1 LIFLIMRPTTKPRIK
16 VCCIASV
23 AEAWMA
29 IEKGASAVGLVS
41 AMPSGPGPIPEELQ
55 TKIGFAAGLGTATK
69 EPDAA
74 KALIRFLS
82 APAAAPTLRAKGVD
96 PI

>member
-1 LIFLIMRPTTKPRIK
+1 MVVVVSTRITD
-16 VCCIASV
+16 VPGVDRA
-23 AEAWMA
+23 
-29 IEKGASAVGLVS
+29 
-41 AMPSGPGPIPEELQ
+41 GPIPEELQ
-55 TKIGFAAGLGTATK
+55 TRIGFAAGLSASTK
-69 EPDAA
+69 EPDVA

>member
-1 LIFLIMRPTTKPRIK
+1 LA
-16 VCCIASV
+16 AS
-23 AEAWMA
+23 
-29 IEKGASAVGLVS
+29 
-41 AMPSGPGPIPEELQ
+41 
-55 TKIGFAAGLGTATK
+55 TK